1 MEEVKSR
8 RHTMTDEEV
17 EDRIAELKADPDVR
31 LAWKEKTVKYKRR
44 RYLGALQSENNELRR
59 AASQDRQSAFL
70 TTAMNAQTNQIIG
83 TLQQKAPVPAYQ
95 VPNPNAIYY
104 GCGTGCGSCA

>member
-44 RYLGALQSENNELRR
+44 RYLGALQSDKRRGQQLRE
-59 AASQDRQSAFL
+59 AGITWEMLDEQEGLLKEPDY
-70 TTAMNAQTNQIIG
+70 
-83 TLQQKAPVPAYQ
+83 PA
-95 VPNPNAIYY
+95 
-104 GCGTGCGSCA
+104 

>member
-44 RYLGALQSENNELRR
+44 RYLSALQSDKRRGAQLRE
-59 AASQDRQSAFL
+59 AGITWEMLDEQEGLLKEPDY
-70 TTAMNAQTNQIIG
+70 
-83 TLQQKAPVPAYQ
+83 PA
-95 VPNPNAIYY
+95 
-104 GCGTGCGSCA
+104 

>member
-17 EDRIAELKADPDVR
+17 EDCIAELKADPDVR

-44 RYLGALQSENNELRR
+44 RYLGALQSDKRRGQQLRE
-59 AASQDRQSAFL
+59 AGITWEMLDEQEGLLKEPDYP
-70 TTAMNAQTNQIIG
+70 T
-83 TLQQKAPVPAYQ
+83 
-95 VPNPNAIYY
+95 
-104 GCGTGCGSCA
+104 

>member
-17 EDRIAELKADPDVR
+17 EVRIAELKADPDVR

-44 RYLGALQSENNELRR
+44 RYLGALQSDKRRGTQLRE
-59 AASQDRQSAFL
+59 AGITWEMLDEQEGLLKEPDY
-70 TTAMNAQTNQIIG
+70 
-83 TLQQKAPVPAYQ
+83 PA
-95 VPNPNAIYY
+95 
-104 GCGTGCGSCA
+104 